1 LGRGFLGRK
10 MNISK
15 EHIEELIFDYHE
27 GNLSDSEKSELLNLI
42 HQNPE
47 FESDFALWAQTYAHV
62 ESSVPDYGLAASLLQ
77 KPAVAWYNHT
87 WTKVGISAL
96 IVTTGIFGYWAFSKK
111 VEPETHIIS
120 SEKVKV
126 ESIQVKKTVSI
137 STKPKIII
145 QSNSKQKIE
154 DNETPSDAVIQEA
167 VLEKPESEVIAET
180 SNPEQL
186 IKGFE
191 PLMSLQK
198 EEQTS
203 KVLEVEITKPDTLA
217 KTVLV
222 EPQKKQE
229 EKPTKKPKRKLPLNL
244 KPSPDFMP
252 VNPNF

>member
-1 LGRGFLGRK
+1 

-15 EHIEELIFDYHE
+15 EHIEALIFDYHE
-27 GNLSDSEKSELLNLI
+27 GNLPDSEKSELLNLI

-77 KPAVAWYNHT
+77 KPVVAWYSQA
-87 WTKVGISAL
+87 WAKVGISAL
-96 IVTTGIFGYWAFSKK
+96 VVTGGILGYWAFSKK
-111 VEPETHIIS
+111 SEPETHFVP
-120 SEKVKV
+120 SETVKV
-126 ESIQVKKTVSI
+126 ESIEARENSLI
-137 STKPKIII
+137 SAKPNTTNK
-145 QSNSKQKIE
+145 QNSKLKIE
-154 DNETPSDAVIQEA
+154 NEKTPSVSVIQEA
-167 VLEKPESEVIAET
+167 VLEKPVSEVIVET
-180 SNPEQL
+180 RNPEQL
-186 IKGFE
+186 FKGSE
-191 PLMSLQK
+191 PLKSLQK

-229 EKPTKKPKRKLPLNL
+229 EKPAKKTKRKLPLNL

>member
-1 LGRGFLGRK
+1 

-42 HQNPE
+42 HQHPE

-77 KPAVAWYNHT
+77 KPVVAWYSQA
-87 WTKVGISAL
+87 WAKVGISAL
-96 IVTTGIFGYWAFSKK
+96 VVTGGILGYWAFSKK
-111 VEPETHIIS
+111 SEPETHFVP
-120 SEKVKV
+120 SETVKV
-126 ESIQVKKTVSI
+126 ESIEARENSLI
-137 STKPKIII
+137 SAKPNTTNK
-145 QSNSKQKIE
+145 QNSKLKIE
-154 DNETPSDAVIQEA
+154 NEKTPNVSVIQEA
-167 VLEKPESEVIAET
+167 VLEKPVSEVIVA
-180 SNPEQL
+180 
-186 IKGFE
+186 
-191 PLMSLQK
+191 
-198 EEQTS
+198 EQTS
-203 KVLEVEITKPDTLA
+203 KVSETLEVLEKVLEVEITKPDTLA

-229 EKPTKKPKRKLPLNL
+229 EKPAKKTKRKLPLNL

>member
-1 LGRGFLGRK
+1 

-62 ESSVPDYGLAASLLQ
+62 ESSIPDYGLATSLLQ
-77 KPAVAWYNHT
+77 KPAVAWYSQA
-87 WTKVGISAL
+87 WAKVGVSAL
-96 IVTTGIFGYWAFSKK
+96 VVTGGILGYWVFSKK
-111 VEPETHIIS
+111 AEPQTHFVPSET
-120 SEKVKV
+120 VKI
-126 ESIQVKKTVSI
+126 ESIEAKENSLISAKPNTTKK
-137 STKPKIII
+137 
-145 QSNSKQKIE
+145 QNSKLKIE
-154 DNETPSDAVIQEA
+154 NEKTLSVAVIQEE
-167 VLEKPESEVIAET
+167 VLEKPVSEVIAET
-180 SNPEQL
+180 PQAES
-186 IKGFE
+186 
-191 PLMSLQK
+191 
-198 EEQTS
+198 EQTS
-203 KVLEVEITKPDTLA
+203 KVFKTLEVLNVETAKPDTLA

-229 EKPTKKPKRKLPLNL
+229 EKPAKKTKRKLPLNL

>member
-1 LGRGFLGRK
+1 

-77 KPAVAWYNHT
+77 KPAVAWYSQA
-87 WTKVGISAL
+87 WAKVGVSAL
-96 IVTTGIFGYWAFSKK
+96 VVTGGILGYWVFSRKS
-111 VEPETHIIS
+111 ETKTS
-120 SEKVKV
+120 FVQSE
-126 ESIQVKKTVSI
+126 TVNVVSTEAKENSHI
-137 STKPKIII
+137 STKPNTTNKP
-145 QSNSKQKIE
+145 NSKLKIE
-154 DNETPSDAVIQEA
+154 NEKTPSVSVIQES
-167 VLEKPESEVIAET
+167 VLEKPVSEVIVET
-180 SNPEQL
+180 SEA
-186 IKGFE
+186 
-191 PLMSLQK
+191 
-198 EEQTS
+198 EQTS
-203 KVLEVEITKPDTLA
+203 KVLETLEVLELETAKPDTLA

-222 EPQKKQE
+222 EPQNKQE
-229 EKPTKKPKRKLPLNL
+229 EKPAKKPKRKLPLNL